1 VQRTFLY
8 WQHRA
13 GPCRSPCCLH
23 GRTTHGYVPLG
34 YIAVRW
40 PGVGGLNNGV
50 QVPTSLHRE
59 YQLRPQRILMAR
71 VVRGYA
77 EIAMATL
84 VTRLTTGDG
93 EMDWPGGRLNSEG
106 TLRVPVVVD
115 SFPANTHIVLRLLS
129 VSVLPVTEQQCRLR
143 LLKHAKT
150 RASLSF

>member
-1 VQRTFLY
+1 MY
-8 WQHRA
+8 
-13 GPCRSPCCLH
+13 
-23 GRTTHGYVPLG
+23 LG
-34 YIAVRW
+34 YIEVRW

-93 EMDWPGGRLNSEG
+93 EMDWPGGG
-106 TLRVPVVVD
+106 
-115 SFPANTHIVLRLLS
+115 
-129 VSVLPVTEQQCRLR
+129 
-143 LLKHAKT
+143 
-150 RASLSF
+150 